1 MLRSIARF
9 VLNDEGN
16 IIDTAHRLPLTSAC
30 PCGCC
35 PESHETESD
44 KQIYLR
50 RCVLNAQLS
59 VLSQKCES
67 LCAPEADSR
76 AQVIYSTI
84 YVLQLDWMIG
94 QAVKNWREGS
104 PDRSPHAHDLSPI
117 SVFVDEVAVLLLDI
131 YGDCDQYLLDSVL
144 ESIRVIAV
152 QWDRARTA
160 SSRDFFERLSEQ
172 VNVPALSLDDASL
185 APYAAIG
192 GEA

>member
-1 MLRSIARF
+1 MSQSIARF

-16 IIDTAHRLPLTSAC
+16 IIDTAHQLPITPVC

-35 PESHETESD
+35 PESNEAELN
-44 KQIYLR
+44 KQVYLR

-59 VLSQKCES
+59 VLSKKCES
-67 LCAPEADSR
+67 LCAPEAHAL
-76 AQVIYSTI
+76 AQVIYWTI
-84 YVLQLDWMIG
+84 YVSQLDWTVG

-104 PDRSPHAHDLSPI
+104 PDQSPHAHDLSPI
-117 SVFVDEVAVLLLDI
+117 SVFVDEVAVLQRDI

-144 ESIRVIAV
+144 EAIRVIAV

-160 SSRDFFERLSEQ
+160 SSRDFFERLSEH

-192 GEA
+192 GNA